1 MKLALFGATGFSGR
15 VVLDEALARKHEVVA
30 LVRDPASL
38 DVRDDRLTVMRGDAL
53 ARTDVDACLSGVD
66 AVVHC
71 LGVGGKGN
79 GAATTL
85 VSDSVALVLASM
97 EAQRVRRIVC
107 MSNVGAGGS
116 GYWLVNRVIVPLFVR
131 WLPPLVDDK
140 DRMEALLRASAT
152 EWVSARFPNIRP
164 GPAAPIRTS
173 PDGKGISMNIT
184 TTSVANFMLDQLAGD
199 KFVRSTPSV
208 SN

>member
-15 VVLDEALARKHEVVA
+15 VVLEEALSRNHEVVA
-30 LVRDPASL
+30 LVREPAAL
-38 DVRDDRLTVMRGDAL
+38 DVDDDRLTVMRGDAL
-53 ARTDVDACLSGVD
+53 EQADVDRCIAGVD

-79 GAATTL
+79 GAPTTL
-85 VSDSVALVLASM
+85 VSDSVALVLKSM
-97 EAQRVRRIVC
+97 GTHGVRRIVC

-131 WLPPLVDDK
+131 WLVPLVDDK
-140 DRMEALLRASAT
+140 DHMEALLRESSA
-152 EWVSARFPNIRP
+152 EWISARFPNIRP
-164 GPAAPIRTS
+164 GPAQPIKTS
-173 PDGKGISMNIT
+173 PDGKRISMNIT
-184 TTSVANFMLDQLAGD
+184 TGSVANFLLDQLD
-199 KFVRSTPSV
+199 DDTFVRSTPSV

>member
-15 VVLDEALARKHEVVA
+15 VVLGEALARNHEVVA
-30 LVRDPASL
+30 LVRDPAAL
-38 DVRDDRLTVMRGDAL
+38 DIRDDRLTPIRGDAL
-53 ARTDVDACLSGVD
+53 SQADVDACLSDVD

-79 GAATTL
+79 GAPTTL
-85 VSDSVALVLASM
+85 VSDSVALVLKAM
-97 EAQRVRRIVC
+97 ESQRVRRIVC

-116 GYWLVNRVIVPLFVR
+116 GYWFVNRVLVPMFVR

-140 DRMEALLRASAT
+140 DRMEALLRASSA

-164 GPAAPIRTS
+164 GPARPIKTS
-173 PDGKGISMNIT
+173 PDGKRISMNIT
-184 TTSVANFMLDQLAGD
+184 TSSVAAFMLDQLIDDA
-199 KFVRSTPSV
+199 FLRSTPSV

>member
-1 MKLALFGATGFSGR
+1 VKLALFGATGFSGR
-15 VVLDEALARKHEVVA
+15 VVLEEALARGHEVAA
-30 LVRDPASL
+30 LVRDPATL
-38 DVRDDRLTVMRGDAL
+38 DLRDERLEVRRGDAL
-53 ARTDVDACLSGVD
+53 VRADVEACLHEAD

-79 GAATTL
+79 GTPTTL
-85 VSDSVALVLASM
+85 VSDSVELVLEAM
-97 EAQRVRRIVC
+97 EAKSVRRIVC

-131 WLPPLVDDK
+131 WLPPLVEDK
-140 DRMEALLRASAT
+140 DRMEALLRASSA
-152 EWVSARFPNIRP
+152 EWISARFPNIRP
-164 GPAAPIRTS
+164 GPARPIKTS

-184 TTSVANFMLDQLAGD
+184 TSSVAAFMLDQLD
-199 KFVRSTPSV
+199 DDTFVRATPSV